1 MLNVQ
6 LILWFLHDNHT
17 AYREPELGDFI
28 VRMESLAA
36 DCSDSNNNN
45 NNNSEER
52 ITTTTT
58 TTDLCAVPL
67 LFREFSTLEHN
78 HPAPCD
84 ADDLPDAE
92 SFIAEPTILK
102 TLTGEHGFS
111 GVAARKALYWTRNES
126 MESGNNRR
134 ELARL

>member
-1 MLNVQ
+1 
-6 LILWFLHDNHT
+6 
-17 AYREPELGDFI
+17 
-28 VRMESLAA
+28 MESLAA

-52 ITTTTT
+52 TT
-58 TTDLCAVPL
+58 TTDLCTVPL
-67 LFREFSTLEHN
+67 LFREFSTFEHK
-78 HPAPCD
+78 HPAPSD

>member
-1 MLNVQ
+1 MLNFQ

-17 AYREPELGDFI
+17 AYREPELGDLI
-28 VRMESLAA
+28 VGMESLAA

-45 NNNSEER
+45 NSEER
-52 ITTTTT
+52 TT

-78 HPAPCD
+78 HLAPCD

>member
-1 MLNVQ
+1 
-6 LILWFLHDNHT
+6 
-17 AYREPELGDFI
+17 
-28 VRMESLAA
+28 MESLAA

-52 ITTTTT
+52 TT

-92 SFIAEPTILK
+92 SFIAEPTIMK
-102 TLTGEHGFS
+102 TLTGEYGFS
-111 GVAARKALYWTRNES
+111 VVAARKALYWTRNES
-126 MESGNNRR
+126 LESGNNRR
-134 ELARL
+134 ELATL